1 MKYKLRRTGKRSLA
15 LLLGI
20 LIMFSTLM
28 IGTITA
34 NAASVTSDG
43 NSILY
48 FNMGAVSW
56 WTTSGTAGGNFAYFY
71 NSSGN
76 NSWSA
81 KATQVT
87 GNYYYVKIP
96 SGTWDH
102 VILTRNNTTTSPNF
116 ESGNIWNKTGD
127 IELQSD
133 KNYISS
139 FSENNTIVTW
149 STYVPT
155 PSTYSITANKTSV
168 EEGETVT
175 FTPSINTTYTDIKS
189 NSYSVTGGSSSDYTI
204 SGNSIT
210 FYTVGTYKVTDT
222 ITYNAKGFTGIT
234 GTVTTASV
242 TITVN
247 LFQPTVT
254 AINGLTENKA
264 ENKIIVNSNTN
275 YKAQSAWIWEENYD
289 GTAYNLTA
297 AGTVDI
303 QYLSYYSHSLTKPC
317 AIFFQG
323 TVTDGNN
330 TFPDNTRITN
340 KDYDVKASNGYNTS
354 VDGNTSITDGN
365 YYFPVTTAT
374 TSENK
379 FTVFDHIGG
388 TITPDQ
394 TSITLG
400 DSITLTGAATAGTLR
415 QSKINAGSDTFTYAV
430 RDSDGNY
437 YRIGSANTAKT
448 YVTWT
453 PTEGGTYTVCG
464 LVTDPFGFE
473 SIKVNETKVTV
484 NDPNQAKNLT
494 STATHCTVKFYSDS
508 ALTNEITQAKE
519 NETVYVRI
527 TPDTNYEFSSS
538 SSVKA
543 NNGDV
548 TLTSV
553 SSEENVYSF
562 TMPGSDVNVTAVA
575 TTIKKKITIVYPS
588 LKELYIQYYQDGAN
602 RNFHKYDGANTTSF
616 SADKGTTVTI
626 TATLNPGYEAAN
638 PAWVIS
644 DQTITPAT
652 TDTTCSFTV
661 SDEATVT
668 YNIKKIDYSINYVN
682 NPQQGGTSAVKV
694 DGNDVT
700 KLNIDDSFTVE
711 TNANTEDG
719 YEVDSLEVKAGDST
733 LTPDSDGVYT
743 MTTGTV
749 TVTTTYKAITPTIS
763 NLPTDTVTL
772 NAGQNYTILA
782 TTDYGTLSY
791 AESTGDFTF
800 NGNVATAPNKE
811 GTYTITVT
819 ATNQPTGITTA
830 ATTTAEINV
839 IVQFTETQQ
848 AYNDLE
854 NKFAEIGNEQ
864 AEYYENNDAWAA
876 YEAAVESA
884 SSLLA
889 TFPSCTATNTTDYT
903 DAQTALQKAYDEI
916 QKYRKVNTI
925 YVLSKYAPD
934 DASNKG
940 YVNIY
945 MFNNTSGES
954 YEPAVNA
961 EPVSTSDDG
970 KGKAYA
976 MENLGTVQVD
986 SADKYL
992 YKFEYY
998 GKGDFIVYVGDSS
1011 NTEIAENNKL
1021 TGNVTSCKGFT
1032 SYYLDLKDTSK
1043 TTIEKDAGYSGTIV
1057 SPYVP
1062 LSVKLASTS
1071 DTCVE
1076 DTTYDL
1082 TTKIAKTEG
1091 GTLKTAS
1098 GVTVTHTYT
1107 DTLNGT
1113 TTNITNPA
1121 TWIPTDPG
1129 VHTITITSSNGI
1141 ANENVTNT
1149 FTLYVQDKLDKPVI
1163 SVNGV
1168 KGDLTVNNETNV
1180 TITVTSS
1187 GDAYPEGVT
1196 YVFTVD
1202 GIELD
1207 PQSEPTLTYNAGALD
1222 LGNHT
1227 VTVTVIAPD
1236 TKIAGT
1242 EINQYADSD
1251 AGDTREVV
1259 IETVKYEY
1267 TFDFTNCHVTNNLTY
1282 TFNEVQKTS
1291 TKLSGTI
1298 TVDKNSEVYFKITM
1312 SDNYKPI
1319 PSDNCWSGVN
1329 GATTGDD
1336 KLSYSFNAVSDNAGS
1351 TIVFKSYLPAVL
1363 SPDSQDIKIG
1373 KTAEITIDKLDSNA
1387 NYQLLYKKDAD
1398 EKYEAASSATLN
1410 GNIFTTQS
1418 LEYGKYNFR
1427 VRQYTDDYDF
1437 YSDVVNVNAVIGKV
1451 VINYSYKEYD
1461 TTNGLAYDPYIGKEN
1476 NLKTTA
1482 TEYSISLE
1490 EDISIVLNDN
1500 GYTEMY
1506 KKYAPDINSNYFNYA
1521 LDTSNV
1527 SYELNDDKT
1536 VCTISGSVMEASERT
1551 YDVSINGEKKFTS
1564 YYQQKTFLLDAAD
1577 YCSGEG
1583 TYGYVWYNV
1592 DSKGN
1597 NIVVSTDQYYKLR
1610 VARDTNLYVTALDTE
1625 VKTPTTIINEPV
1637 YNEYTTAENAIKVQ
1651 MNMLVENYLP
1661 DDAVRTKTGV
1671 VYYAYENDATPPV
1684 IDEARLAD
1692 LIAESSTLAN
1702 ADAGTTCTVGTLDGT
1717 EIKGYYTANDNVN
1730 GKFIFGPIAS
1740 ITSNKTYVVYSYLTY
1755 IQDSVATT
1763 IVSGSPVTASVKLYK
1778 DSITTT

>member
-34 NAASVTSDG
+34 NAATLTNGAYIYFDAADGQNWSGDSATFNINYFVNSAYNKKVSMNKISGTNIWYSKIDIDNVNQIQILRMSSDG
-43 NSILY
+43 STQWNYS
-48 FNMGAVSW
+48 
-56 WTTSGTAGGNFAYFY
+56 
-71 NSSGN
+71 
-76 NSWSA
+76 
-81 KATQVT
+81 KATNVSDT
-87 GNYYYVKIP
+87 NNCFYA
-96 SGTWDH
+96 SGWND
-102 VILTRNNTTTSPNF
+102 TT
-116 ESGNIWNKTGD
+116 
-127 IELQSD
+127 L
-133 KNYISS
+133 
-139 FSENNTIVTW
+139 
-149 STYVPT
+149 STKQYVPT

-204 SGNSIT
+204 SGNNIT
-210 FYTVGTYKVTDT
+210 FYTAGTYKVTDT

-254 AINGLTENKA
+254 AIDGLTENKA
-264 ENKIIVNSNTN
+264 ENKIIVNSNTS

-289 GTAYNLTA
+289 GTAHNLTA
-297 AGTVDI
+297 AGTVDT
-303 QYLSYYSHSLTKPC
+303 QYLSYYSHSLTSPC

-330 TFPDNTRITN
+330 TFPGNTRITT
-340 KDYDVKASNGYNTS
+340 DDVKPSNGYNTS
-354 VDGNTSITDGN
+354 ADGNTSITDGN

-374 TSENK
+374 TDVNK

-415 QSKINAGSDTFTYAV
+415 QSKINAGNDKFTYAV

-448 YVTWT
+448 SVTWT

-527 TPDTNYEFSSS
+527 TPDTNYEFSS
-538 SSVKA
+538 VKA
-543 NNGDV
+543 DGGV

-575 TTIKKKITIVYPS
+575 TTIMKVITIVYPS
-588 LKELYIQYYQDGAN
+588 LLQKITVKYCQSGTFRQYDFSDGATIT
-602 RNFHKYDGANTTSF
+602 RHVDI
-616 SADKGTTVTI
+616 GTDITI

-749 TVTTTYKAITPTIS
+749 TVTTTYKAIKPAIS

-839 IVQFTETQQ
+839 IVQFTETQK
-848 AYNDLE
+848 AYKDLE

-889 TFPSCTATNTTDYT
+889 TFPSCTETNTTDYT
-903 DAQTALQKAYDEI
+903 GAQTALQNAYNEI

-1043 TTIEKDAGYSGTIV
+1043 TTIEKDAEYSGTIV

-1062 LSVKLASTS
+1062 LSVKLASAS

-1207 PQSEPTLTYNAGALD
+1207 QQSEPTLTYNAGALD

-1242 EINQYADSD
+1242 EIKQYADSD
-1251 AGDTREVV
+1251 AGDTRNVV
-1259 IETVKYEY
+1259 IETVKYKY
-1267 TFDFTNCHVTNNLTY
+1267 TFDFTNCHVTNILTY
-1282 TFNEVQKTS
+1282 SFNEVQKTS
-1291 TKLSGTI
+1291 TELSGTI

-1312 SDNYKPI
+1312 SDNYEPI

-1329 GATTGDD
+1329 GATIGDD

-1387 NYQLLYKKDAD
+1387 NYQLQYKKDAD
-1398 EKYEAASSATLN
+1398 EKYVAASSAT

-1427 VRQYTDDYDF
+1427 VRQYTDDYEF
-1437 YSDVVNVNAVIGKV
+1437 YSNVVNVNAVIGTV

-1702 ADAGTTCTVGTLDGT
+1702 ANAGTTCTVGTLDGT